1 MTCLII
7 YMYIGTMKQ
16 GLELEINLFT
26 RRVTNDIFS
35 HIGQVTKWGFPSS
48 VCFPYPIAKPQLRPE
63 KFI

>member
-1 MTCLII
+1 
-7 YMYIGTMKQ
+7 MKK

-48 VCFPYPIAKPQLRPE
+48 VCFPYPIAKPQLRPK